1 MLERKHGERFNYL
14 INLFSVGKGKRRVT
28 RLAVACVI
36 AFSPNIDHLQ
46 MRSDQSGV
54 NLV

>member
-14 INLFSVGKGKRRVT
+14 IFSVGKGKRRVT
-28 RLAVACVI
+28 RLVVACVI